1 MKLRRTRLYVPG
13 NNPHLVENVGLYGAD
28 CLILDLEDSV
38 PINQKF
44 DARILVKYALQN
56 VDFGNSE
63 KWVRINSPDTPFWV
77 ADLNEV
83 VPYVDV
89 VNVPK
94 VESYEDVEKI
104 SKIMEDIEEK
114 HGVEKIKIVPIIE
127 TLKGLTNA
135 REIAK
140 HPRVVAMAW
149 GGEDLTAE
157 LGIPKKKALILDH
170 VRAEIVIAAKSQGK
184 MALDTVYSNI
194 RDEKGLFEYARR
206 ARYMGFDGVGVLHPN
221 QVEIV
226 HRAFKPEDKD
236 IEDAKKIV
244 EAAEKAMKEGKG
256 VIALNGRMIDK
267 PVLERARKILA
278 FAEVD

>member
-1 MKLRRTRLYVPG
+1 MNLRRTRLYIPG
-13 NNPHLVENVGLYGAD
+13 NNPHLVENAGLYGAD
-28 CLILDLEDSV
+28 CVILDLEDSV
-38 PINQKF
+38 PLDQKF
-44 DARILVKYALQN
+44 DARILVKYSLRN
-56 VDFGNSE
+56 VDFGRSE
-63 KWVRINSPDTPFWV
+63 KWVRINSPDTPFWK
-77 ADLNEV
+77 ADLEEV
-83 VPYVDV
+83 LPYVDV

-104 SKIMEDIEEK
+104 SGIMDKIEEK
-114 HGVEKIKIVPIIE
+114 HGVVKRKIGPIIE

-170 VRAEIVIAAKSQGK
+170 VRAEIVIASKSQGK

-194 RDEKGLFEYARR
+194 RDEEGLFEYARR

-221 QVEIV
+221 QVEVV
-226 HRAFKPEDKD
+226 HRAFRPEEKD
-236 IEDAKKIV
+236 IEEAKKIV
-244 EAAEKAMKEGKG
+244 EAAEKAMREGKG

>member
-1 MKLRRTRLYVPG
+1 MMFVAS
-13 NNPHLVENVGLYGAD
+13 NNTG
-28 CLILDLEDSV
+28 
-38 PINQKF
+38 K
-44 DARILVKYALQN
+44 
-56 VDFGNSE
+56 VD
-63 KWVRINSPDTPFWV
+63 R
-77 ADLNEV
+77 
-83 VPYVDV
+83 
-89 VNVPK
+89 
-94 VESYEDVEKI
+94 
-104 SKIMEDIEEK
+104 
-114 HGVEKIKIVPIIE
+114 GVVPIIE
-127 TLKGLTNA
+127 TLRGLVNA
-135 REIAK
+135 RDIAK

-194 RDEKGLFEYARR
+194 RDEEGLFKYAQR

-221 QVEIV
+221 QIEIV
-226 HRAFKPEDKD
+226 HRAFRPSDEE

>member
-38 PINQKF
+38 PLEQKF

-56 VDFGNSE
+56 VDFGRSE
-63 KWVRINSPDTPFWV
+63 KWVRINSPDTPFWK
-77 ADLNEV
+77 ADLEEV
-83 VPYVDV
+83 LPYVDV

-104 SKIMEDIEEK
+104 SGIMDEIEEK
-114 HGVEKIKIVPIIE
+114 HGVEKRKIVPIIE

-194 RDEKGLFEYARR
+194 RDEEGLFEYARR

-221 QVEIV
+221 QVEVV
-226 HRAFKPEDKD
+226 HRAFRPEEKD
-236 IEDAKKIV
+236 IEEAKKIV

>member
-38 PINQKF
+38 PLSQKF

-56 VDFGNSE
+56 VDFGRSE
-63 KWVRINSPDTPFWV
+63 KWVRINSLDTPFWEK
-77 ADLNEV
+77 DLREILEF
-83 VPYVDV
+83 VDV
-89 VNVPK
+89 INVPK
-94 VESYEDVEKI
+94 IESVEDMEKLD
-104 SKIMEDIEEK
+104 SIMREIEEEK
-114 HGVEKIKIVPIIE
+114 GIEPRGVVPIIE
-127 TLKGLTNA
+127 TLRGLVNA
-135 REIAK
+135 RDIAK

-194 RDEKGLFEYARR
+194 RDEEGLFQYARR

-221 QVEIV
+221 QIEIV
-226 HRAFKPEDKD
+226 HRAFRPSEEE
-236 IEDAKKIV
+236 IEDARRIV

>member
-38 PINQKF
+38 PLSQKF
-44 DARILVKYALQN
+44 DARILVKHALQN
-56 VDFGNSE
+56 VDFGKSE
-63 KWVRINSPDTPFWV
+63 KWVRINSLDTHFWEK
-77 ADLNEV
+77 DIREV
-83 VPYVDV
+83 LEFVDI

-94 VESYEDVEKI
+94 IESADD
-104 SKIMEDIEEK
+104 MERLDSLMKEIEEEK
-114 HGVEKIKIVPIIE
+114 GIEPRGVVPIIE
-127 TLKGLTNA
+127 TLRGLVNA
-135 REIAK
+135 RNIAK

-194 RDEKGLFEYARR
+194 RDEEGLFEYARR
-206 ARYMGFDGVGVLHPN
+206 AKYMGFDGVGVLHPN
-221 QVEIV
+221 QIEIV
-226 HRAFKPEDKD
+226 HRAFRPSDEEID
-236 IEDAKKIV
+236 DARRIV

-267 PVLERARKILA
+267 PVLERAKKILA

>member
-1 MKLRRTRLYVPG
+1 MNLRRTRLYIPG
-13 NNPHLVENVGLYGAD
+13 NNPHLVENAGLYGAD
-28 CLILDLEDSV
+28 CVILDLEDSV
-38 PINQKF
+38 PLDQKF
-44 DARILVKYALQN
+44 DARILVKYSLRN
-56 VDFGNSE
+56 VDFGRSE
-63 KWVRINSPDTPFWV
+63 KWVRINSPDTPFWK
-77 ADLNEV
+77 ADLEEV
-83 VPYVDV
+83 LPYVDV

-104 SKIMEDIEEK
+104 SGIMDKIEEK
-114 HGVEKIKIVPIIE
+114 HGVVKRKIVPIIE

-157 LGIPKKKALILDH
+157 LGIPKKKALMLDH
-170 VRAEIVIAAKSQGK
+170 VRAEIVIASKSQGK
-184 MALDTVYSNI
+184 MALETVYSNI
-194 RDEKGLFEYARR
+194 RDEEGLFEYARR

-221 QVEIV
+221 QVEVV
-226 HRAFKPEDKD
+226 HRAFRPEEKD
-236 IEDAKKIV
+236 IEEAKKIV
-244 EAAEKAMKEGKG
+244 EAAEKAMREGKG

>member
-38 PINQKF
+38 PLSQKF

-56 VDFGNSE
+56 VDFGRSE
-63 KWVRINSPDTPFWV
+63 KWVRINSLDTPFWEK
-77 ADLNEV
+77 DIREV
-83 VPYVDV
+83 LEFVDV
-89 VNVPK
+89 INVPK
-94 VESYEDVEKI
+94 IESVEDMEKLD
-104 SKIMEDIEEK
+104 SIMREIEEEK
-114 HGVEKIKIVPIIE
+114 GIEPRGVVPIIE
-127 TLKGLTNA
+127 TLRGLVNA
-135 REIAK
+135 RDIAK

-194 RDEKGLFEYARR
+194 RDEEGLFQYARR

-221 QVEIV
+221 QIEIV
-226 HRAFKPEDKD
+226 HRAFRPSEEE
-236 IEDAKKIV
+236 IEDARRIV

>member
-1 MKLRRTRLYVPG
+1 MNLRRTRLYIPG
-13 NNPHLVENVGLYGAD
+13 NNPHLVENAGLYGAD
-28 CLILDLEDSV
+28 CVILDLEDSV
-38 PINQKF
+38 PLDQKF
-44 DARILVKYALQN
+44 DARILVKYSLRN
-56 VDFGNSE
+56 VDFGRSE
-63 KWVRINSPDTPFWV
+63 KWVRINSPDTPFWK
-77 ADLNEV
+77 ADLEEV
-83 VPYVDV
+83 LPYVDV

-94 VESYEDVEKI
+94 VESYEDVEMI
-104 SKIMEDIEEK
+104 SEIMDEIEDK
-114 HGVEKIKIVPIIE
+114 HGVEKRKIVPIIE

-135 REIAK
+135 REIAN

-170 VRAEIVIAAKSQGK
+170 VRAEIVIASKSHGK

-194 RDEKGLFEYARR
+194 RDEEGLFEYARR

-221 QVEIV
+221 QVEVV
-226 HRAFKPEDKD
+226 HRAFRPEEKD
-236 IEDAKKIV
+236 IEEAKKIV

-256 VIALNGRMIDK
+256 VISLNGRMIDK

>member
-1 MKLRRTRLYVPG
+1 M
-13 NNPHLVENVGLYGAD
+13 E
-28 CLILDLEDSV
+28 
-38 PINQKF
+38 
-44 DARILVKYALQN
+44 
-56 VDFGNSE
+56 
-63 KWVRINSPDTPFWV
+63 
-77 ADLNEV
+77 EV
-83 VPYVDV
+83 LPYVDV

-94 VESYEDVEKI
+94 VESYENVEMI
-104 SKIMEDIEEK
+104 SEIMDEIEEK
-114 HGVEKIKIVPIIE
+114 HGVEKRKIVPIIE

-170 VRAEIVIAAKSQGK
+170 VRAEIVIASKSQGK

-194 RDEKGLFEYARR
+194 RDEEGLFEYARR

-221 QVEIV
+221 QVEVV
-226 HRAFKPEDKD
+226 HRAFRPEEKD

>member
-28 CLILDLEDSV
+28 CVILDLEDSV
-38 PINQKF
+38 PIEQKF

-56 VDFGNSE
+56 VNFGRSE
-63 KWVRINSPDTPFWV
+63 KWVRINSLDTPFWEK
-77 ADLNEV
+77 DIHEV
-83 VPYVDV
+83 LEFVDV
-89 VNVPK
+89 INVPK
-94 VESYEDVEKI
+94 IESYEDLEKLNALM
-104 SKIMEDIEEK
+104 SGIEEK
-114 HGVEKIKIVPIIE
+114 KGIKMRGVVPIIE
-127 TLKGLTNA
+127 TFRGLVNA
-135 REIAK
+135 RGIAK

-194 RDEKGLFEYARR
+194 RDEEGLFEYAKR

-221 QVEIV
+221 QIEIV
-226 HRAFKPEDKD
+226 HRAFRPSDEE
-236 IEDAKKIV
+236 IEDACRIV
-244 EAAEKAMKEGKG
+244 EAAEKAKKGGKG

-267 PVLERARKILA
+267 PVLERAKKILA
-278 FAEVD
+278 FAGVD